1 MKLKSLLIFMAFI
14 FPHHTNA
21 TTYDVFDNWKV
32 HSHSIR
38 IYIRA
43 YAVSLNED
51 GEKLFY
57 WCIAS
62 DDERYCSGLVD
73 TRQRCKYD
81 ATKTFI
87 LTTNGKSRAG
97 EMTCGARPRRT
108 GGYFVFDLEKIE
120 KMLTNAR
127 YDDVISL
134 SHTLGDGELEAL
146 NFSTKGMH
154 QAIARVNELL
164 DRHQERHK

>member
-1 MKLKSLLIFMAFI
+1 MKLKYLLIFTASLFSQN
-14 FPHHTNA
+14 TSA
-21 TTYDVFDNWKV
+21 STYDVFDNWKV

-38 IYIRA
+38 IYTRV

-57 WCIAS
+57 WCVAS
-62 DDERYCSGLVD
+62 DDGRWCSGIVD
-73 TRQRCKYD
+73 IRQRCKHD

-87 LTTNGKSRAG
+87 LATNGKSRAG

-108 GGYFVFDLEKIE
+108 GGYFVFELEKIE

-134 SHTLGDGELEAL
+134 SHPVEDGELKAL
-146 NFSTKGMH
+146 NFSTRGMH
-154 QAIARVNELL
+154 QAIAKVNELL
-164 DRHQERHK
+164 DRHQERHR